1 MATIRSIGASDDPR
15 RCLDRDR
22 SEITSRGTA
31 EDAFLRSVLS
41 RQQLAALGIQRGGFR
56 GSRKQW
62 LGGAALL
69 RGPSASA
76 ARAAA
81 AAATAASA
89 ATTAALPDANADVF
103 RRANLG
109 REGDRSRA
117 AATSRRPR
125 LCSLRV
131 GG

>member
-31 EDAFLRSVLS
+31 KDAFLRSVLS

-69 RGPSASA
+69 RGPSAPA

-81 AAATAASA
+81 AAAATSA
-89 ATTAALPDANADVF
+89 ATTATLPDANADVY
-103 RRANLG
+103 RPRANLG

-125 LCSLRV
+125 LCSLRF